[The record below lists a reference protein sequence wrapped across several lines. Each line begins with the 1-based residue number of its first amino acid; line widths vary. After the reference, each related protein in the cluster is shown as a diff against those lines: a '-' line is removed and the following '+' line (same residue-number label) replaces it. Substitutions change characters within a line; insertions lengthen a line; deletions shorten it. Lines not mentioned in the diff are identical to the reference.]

1 MRNLKYE
8 FGPLEIDQLVQR
20 LNQEGITDAK
30 VEPRRTGYI
39 IHLVSICAVAL
50 LRNLIFFRLNTIT
63 VLL

>member
-50 LRNLIFFRLNTIT
+50 
-63 VLL
+63 